1 MNNLVVEK
9 YSETFKALSHP
20 VRCGILVLLN
30 QHECSVKE
38 ICEELHRR
46 QSNISQHLQILRES
60 GLLTFK
66 NKGRRRI
73 YKLNQNQQKIVEHL
87 LEVKL

>member
-1 MNNLVVEK
+1 MNDLVAKK
-9 YSETFKALSHP
+9 YSETFKALAHP

-30 QHECSVKE
+30 QHEYSVKE
-38 ICEELHRR
+38 ICEDLHRR

-66 NKGRRRI
+66 KKGRRRI
-73 YKLNQNQQKIVEHL
+73 YKLNQDQKEIVKHL
-87 LEVKL
+87 LEFKL